1 MRSLLFL
8 MLAMV
13 QFSPLHTQELTGKW
27 KGYFIPNND
36 PESRIYIYEVDIIEN
51 ENHDLSVVTYT
62 NLSGNFSAK
71 AIATGFY
78 SVNTKLVSINE
89 TKFEDINIVGDMQAC
104 LMMNFLTF
112 TNNRGRGIL
121 QGTYIS
127 NNEKGTRDCGG
138 GKVYLEKEGLIKKMA
153 KPIVKPSGNNTIAK
167 NAKTPITTT
176 AANKTSNPIKTT
188 APVIAKKPSTV
199 VITKE
204 SSTTIITKSS
214 GNPIANNVG
223 NNITKTNS
231 STQLKSPAPTSISAP
246 ITVKKDGAAA
256 IAQTPINTSVASSA
270 PVVKLADPIVINT
283 SNATKDSETS
293 KLTKEVKSESLT
305 GNNNPGNNNDEALPW
320 VLLGRENKLI
330 KRLTTS
336 SKKIS
341 LDLYDNGT
349 IDNDT
354 IIIYDNNKVIANL
367 KRLSYK
373 AIHVD
378 LEFTTAQHDII
389 IVAHNMGSIPPNT
402 ALVVLNDGN
411 NRQEF
416 FITTTNKVNAKF
428 EFVYKPSD

>member
-8 MLAMV
+8 MLVLV
-13 QFSPLHTQELTGKW
+13 QFSYLHAQELTGKW

-36 PESRIYIYEVDIIEN
+36 PESRIYIYDVDIVEN
-51 ENHDLSVVTYT
+51 DKHELSVVTYT

-104 LMMNFLTF
+104 LMMNFLNF

-138 GKVYLEKEGLIKKMA
+138 GKVYLEKEGLIKKIA
-153 KPIVKPSGNNTIAK
+153 NPVVKNGANNTIAK
-167 NAKTPITTT
+167 NAKTPIPSTS
-176 AANKTSNPIKTT
+176 ANKTTT
-188 APVIAKKPSTV
+188 TV
-199 VITKE
+199 VNKNASTIVKSKE
-204 SSTTIITKSS
+204 SSSNIITKPTE
-214 GNPIANNVG
+214 NRVANNIG
-223 NNITKTNS
+223 NANPKTTT
-231 STQLKSPAPTSISAP
+231 STQLKLPVPRNNNSL
-246 ITVKKDGAAA
+246 ITAKKEGTTVTAA
-256 IAQTPINTSVASSA
+256 TPLNNTTLLSNTAVTKVAET
-270 PVVKLADPIVINT
+270 IVINT
-283 SNATKDSETS
+283 FTATKDSD
-293 KLTKEVKSESLT
+293 TKSPNYEVKSEPINA
-305 GNNNPGNNNDEALPW
+305 NNNPGNNNDETLPW

-330 KRLTTS
+330 KKVITT

-378 LEFTTAQHDII
+378 LEFTTAQHDIV

-402 ALVVLNDGN
+402 ALVVLIDGN
-411 NRQEF
+411 SRQEF

-428 EFVYKPSD
+428 EFVYKTSD

>member
-8 MLAMV
+8 MLALV
-13 QFSPLHTQELTGKW
+13 QFSPLHAQDLSGKW

-51 ENHDLSVVTYT
+51 ENHDLNVVTYT

-71 AIATGFY
+71 ALATGFH

-138 GKVYLEKEGLIKKMA
+138 GKVYLEKEALIKKFA
-153 KPIVKPSGNNTIAK
+153 TPIVKNGATNTIAK
-167 NAKTPITTT
+167 NAKTPIPI
-176 AANKTSNPIKTT
+176 ASANKTKIVVVAKNPSRLIK
-188 APVIAKKPSTV
+188 V
-199 VITKE
+199 KE
-204 SSTTIITKSS
+204 SSSTVLSKPIIN
-214 GNPIANNVG
+214 GVANNVG
-223 NNITKTNS
+223 NTNPKTNT
-231 STQLKSPAPTSISAP
+231 STQLKLPASTNNSNVTNANKLVPTV
-246 ITVKKDGAAA
+246 ITA
-256 IAQTPINTSVASSA
+256 TPLNNTTLLANTPVAKVA
-270 PVVKLADPIVINT
+270 DPVVINIST
-283 SNATKDSETS
+283 ATKDSDTRKPNNES
-293 KLTKEVKSESLT
+293 KSVSLT
-305 GNNNPGNNNDEALPW
+305 GNNNPGNNDDETLPW

-330 KRLTTS
+330 KRIITS

-378 LEFTTAQHDII
+378 LEFTSSQHDII

-402 ALVVLNDGN
+402 ALVVLNDAN
-411 NRQEF
+411 TRQEF

>member
-8 MLAMV
+8 MLVLV
-13 QFSPLHTQELTGKW
+13 QFSSLHAQELTGKW
-27 KGYFIPNND
+27 KGYFIPNHD
-36 PESRIYIYEVDIIEN
+36 PESRIYIYDVDIVEN

-71 AIATGFY
+71 AIATGYY

-104 LMMNFLTF
+104 LMMNFLNF

-138 GKVYLEKEGLIKKMA
+138 GKVYLEKEGLIKKIA
-153 KPIVKPSGNNTIAK
+153 NTAVKTGGNNAIVKNTKTPIASTAVNKTTTAVVGKNPSSIVKSKESSSNITTKPIVNIVANNAV
-167 NAKTPITTT
+167 KTNPKVNTSTQQKLPATTL
-176 AANKTSNPIKTT
+176 NN
-188 APVIAKKPSTV
+188 STV
-199 VITKE
+199 L
-204 SSTTIITKSS
+204 S
-214 GNPIANNVG
+214 
-223 NNITKTNS
+223 
-231 STQLKSPAPTSISAP
+231 
-246 ITVKKDGAAA
+246 
-256 IAQTPINTSVASSA
+256 NT
-270 PVVKLADPIVINT
+270 PVVKTSEPIVINT
-283 SNATKDSETS
+283 SPATKDSD
-293 KLTKEVKSESLT
+293 TKRPNNEVKSESINT
-305 GNNNPGNNNDEALPW
+305 NNNPGNNNDEALPW

-330 KRLTTS
+330 KRLSTS
-336 SKKIS
+336 SKKIT

-378 LEFTTAQHDII
+378 LEFTTAQHDIV

-411 NRQEF
+411 SRQEF

>member
-8 MLAMV
+8 MLVLV
-13 QFSPLHTQELTGKW
+13 QFSSLHAQELTGKW

-36 PESRIYIYEVDIIEN
+36 PESRIYIYDVDIVEN

-71 AIATGFY
+71 AIATGYY

-104 LMMNFLTF
+104 LMMNFLNF

-138 GKVYLEKEGLIKKMA
+138 GKVYLEKEGLIKKIA
-153 KPIVKPSGNNTIAK
+153 NTAVKTGGNNAIVKNTKTPIASTAVNKTTTAVVGKNPSSIVKSKESSSNITTKPIVNIVANNAV
-167 NAKTPITTT
+167 KTNPKVNTSTQQKLPATTL
-176 AANKTSNPIKTT
+176 NN
-188 APVIAKKPSTV
+188 STV
-199 VITKE
+199 L
-204 SSTTIITKSS
+204 S
-214 GNPIANNVG
+214 
-223 NNITKTNS
+223 
-231 STQLKSPAPTSISAP
+231 
-246 ITVKKDGAAA
+246 
-256 IAQTPINTSVASSA
+256 NT
-270 PVVKLADPIVINT
+270 PVVKTSEPIVINT
-283 SNATKDSETS
+283 SPATKDSD
-293 KLTKEVKSESLT
+293 TKRPNNEVKSESINT
-305 GNNNPGNNNDEALPW
+305 NNNPGNNNDEALPW

-330 KRLTTS
+330 KRLSTS
-336 SKKIS
+336 SKKIT

-378 LEFTTAQHDII
+378 LEFTTAQHDIV

-411 NRQEF
+411 SRQEF

>member
-8 MLAMV
+8 MLALV
-13 QFSPLHTQELTGKW
+13 QFSPLHAQDLSGKW

-51 ENHDLSVVTYT
+51 ENHDLNVVTYT

-71 AIATGFY
+71 TIATGFY

-138 GKVYLEKEGLIKKMA
+138 GKVYLEKEGGIKKIA
-153 KPIVKPSGNNTIAK
+153 NPVVKTGANNAIAK
-167 NAKTPITTT
+167 NAKTPIPSTSANKTTT
-176 AANKTSNPIKTT
+176 ALVSKIPS
-188 APVIAKKPSTV
+188 AKVKS
-199 VITKE
+199 KE
-204 SSTTIITKSS
+204 SSSSIISKPITNS
-214 GNPIANNVG
+214 GANNAG
-223 NNITKTNS
+223 NTIPKTNT
-231 STQLKSPAPTSISAP
+231 STQLKLPAPTNNSLLA
-246 ITVKKDGAAA
+246 TAKKDGATVTTAA
-256 IAQTPINTSVASSA
+256 PFNNTTVLANTPVTKAA
-270 PVVKLADPIVINT
+270 EPIVINIST
-283 SNATKDSETS
+283 TTKDSETS
-293 KLTKEVKSESLT
+293 KPTKEVKTESIT
-305 GNNNPGNNNDEALPW
+305 GNNNPGNNNDETLPW

-330 KRLTTS
+330 KRVTTS

-378 LEFTTAQHDII
+378 LEFTTGQHDII

-402 ALVVLNDGN
+402 ALVVLNDAN
-411 NRQEF
+411 SRQEF

>member
-8 MLAMV
+8 MLALV
-13 QFSPLHTQELTGKW
+13 QFSPLHAQDLSGKW

-36 PESRIYIYEVDIIEN
+36 PESRLYVYEVEIIEN
-51 ENHDLSVVTYT
+51 ENHELSVVTYT
-62 NLSGNFSAK
+62 NLAGNFSAK

-89 TKFEDINIVGDMQAC
+89 TKFEDINIIGDMQAC

-138 GKVYLEKEGLIKKMA
+138 GKVYLEKEGLIKKMV
-153 KPIVKPSGNNTIAK
+153 KPVVKPSGNNTIAK
-167 NAKTPITTT
+167 NAKTPIPSTSPNKTTT
-176 AANKTSNPIKTT
+176 AVVSKI
-188 APVIAKKPSTV
+188 PSTIV
-199 VITKE
+199 KSKE
-204 SSTTIITKSS
+204 SSSNITTKPIIN
-214 GNPIANNVG
+214 GVANYVG
-223 NNITKTNS
+223 NTNQKINTAS
-231 STQLKSPAPTSISAP
+231 QLKSPAPTSISAP

-256 IAQTPINTSVASSA
+256 IAQTPINTSVASNTPVA
-270 PVVKLADPIVINT
+270 KVVDPVVINIST
-283 SNATKDSETS
+283 VTKDSDTRKPNNEA
-293 KLTKEVKSESLT
+293 KSESLT
-305 GNNNPGNNNDEALPW
+305 GNNNPGNNNDETLPW

-402 ALVVLNDGN
+402 ALVVLNDAN
-411 NRQEF
+411 SRQEF

>member
-8 MLAMV
+8 MLALV
-13 QFSPLHTQELTGKW
+13 QFSPLHAQDLSGKW

-51 ENHDLSVVTYT
+51 ENHDLNVVTYT

-138 GKVYLEKEGLIKKMA
+138 GKVYLEKEGLIKKIANSVVKTVA
-153 KPIVKPSGNNTIAK
+153 KNANTK
-167 NAKTPITTT
+167 NAKTPIPSTSANKTTT
-176 AANKTSNPIKTT
+176 AVVSKI
-188 APVIAKKPSTV
+188 PSTIV
-199 VITKE
+199 KSKE
-204 SSTTIITKSS
+204 SSSNIISKPVANSV
-214 GNPIANNVG
+214 ANNAG
-223 NNITKTNS
+223 NTIPKTNT
-231 STQLKSPAPTSISAP
+231 STQLKSPAPTSINSP
-246 ITVKKDGAAA
+246 VTVKKDEAT
-256 IAQTPINTSVASSA
+256 ITSLTPINNNTVLANTPVSKVAD
-270 PVVKLADPIVINT
+270 PVVINIST
-283 SNATKDSETS
+283 ATKDSDS
-293 KLTKEVKSESLT
+293 RKPNNDAKSESLT
-305 GNNNPGNNNDEALPW
+305 GNNNPGNNNDETLPW

-336 SKKIS
+336 SKKIT

-373 AIHVD
+373 AIHVE
-378 LEFTTAQHDII
+378 LEFTTGQHDII

-402 ALVVLNDGN
+402 ALVVLNDAN

>member
-8 MLAMV
+8 MLTLV
-13 QFSPLHTQELTGKW
+13 QFSPLHAQDLSGKW

-36 PESRIYIYEVDIIEN
+36 PESRIYIYEVEIIEN
-51 ENHDLSVVTYT
+51 ENHDLNVVTYT

-89 TKFEDINIVGDMQAC
+89 TKFEDINIVGNMQAC

-138 GKVYLEKEGLIKKMA
+138 GKVYLEKEGLIKKIA
-153 KPIVKPSGNNTIAK
+153 NSGVKNGANNAITK
-167 NAKTPITTT
+167 NAKTPIQSTSANKTTT
-176 AANKTSNPIKTT
+176 A
-188 APVIAKKPSTV
+188 VISKIPSAKVKS
-199 VITKE
+199 KE
-204 SSTTIITKSS
+204 SSSSIISK
-214 GNPIANNVG
+214 PIPNSVANNAG
-223 NNITKTNS
+223 NTKPKTNT
-231 STQLKSPAPTSISAP
+231 STQQKLPAPTSNSALV
-246 ITVKKDGAAA
+246 TAKKDGSTVTSL
-256 IAQTPINTSVASSA
+256 TPLNNTTVLANTLVAK
-270 PVVKLADPIVINT
+270 VADPIVINI
-283 SNATKDSETS
+283 SMASKDSNTRKPNNEAET
-293 KLTKEVKSESLT
+293 ESVT
-305 GNNNPGNNNDEALPW
+305 GNNNPGNNNDETLPW

-330 KRLTTS
+330 KRVITS

-378 LEFTTAQHDII
+378 LEFNTGQHDII

-402 ALVVLNDGN
+402 ALVVLNDAN
-411 NRQEF
+411 SRQEF

-428 EFVYKPSD
+428 EFVFKPSD

>member
-1 MRSLLFL
+1 
-8 MLAMV
+8 
-13 QFSPLHTQELTGKW
+13 
-27 KGYFIPNND
+27 
-36 PESRIYIYEVDIIEN
+36 
-51 ENHDLSVVTYT
+51 
-62 NLSGNFSAK
+62 
-71 AIATGFY
+71 
-78 SVNTKLVSINE
+78 
-89 TKFEDINIVGDMQAC
+89 VGDMQAC

-138 GKVYLEKEGLIKKMA
+138 GKVYLEKEGLIKKIANSVVKTVA
-153 KPIVKPSGNNTIAK
+153 KNTITK
-167 NAKTPITTT
+167 NAKTPIPSTSANKTT
-176 AANKTSNPIKTT
+176 AAVVSKIPTT
-188 APVIAKKPSTV
+188 IVKS
-199 VITKE
+199 KE
-204 SSTTIITKSS
+204 SSSNIISK
-214 GNPIANNVG
+214 PITNSVANNAG
-223 NNITKTNS
+223 NTIPKTNT
-231 STQLKSPAPTSISAP
+231 STQLKSPAPTSINSP
-246 ITVKKDGAAA
+246 VTVKKDEAT
-256 IAQTPINTSVASSA
+256 ITSLTPLNNNTVLANTPVSKVAD
-270 PVVKLADPIVINT
+270 PVVINIST
-283 SNATKDSETS
+283 ATKDSDS
-293 KLTKEVKSESLT
+293 RKPNNDAKSESLT
-305 GNNNPGNNNDEALPW
+305 GNNNPGNNNDETLPW

-336 SKKIS
+336 SKKIT

-373 AIHVD
+373 AIHVE
-378 LEFTTAQHDII
+378 LEFTTGQHDII

-402 ALVVLNDGN
+402 ALVVLNDAN

>member
-8 MLAMV
+8 MLALV
-13 QFSPLHTQELTGKW
+13 QFSPLHAQDLSGKW

-51 ENHDLSVVTYT
+51 ENHDLNVVTYT

-71 AIATGFY
+71 ALATGFH

-138 GKVYLEKEGLIKKMA
+138 GKVYLEKEGLIKKIANSVVKTVA
-153 KPIVKPSGNNTIAK
+153 KNANTK
-167 NAKTPITTT
+167 NAKTPIPSTSANKTTT
-176 AANKTSNPIKTT
+176 AVVSKIPS
-188 APVIAKKPSTV
+188 AKVKS
-199 VITKE
+199 KE
-204 SSTTIITKSS
+204 SSSNIISK
-214 GNPIANNVG
+214 PIANSVANNAG
-223 NNITKTNS
+223 NTIPKTNT
-231 STQLKSPAPTSISAP
+231 STQLKSPAPTSINSP
-246 ITVKKDGAAA
+246 VTVKKDGAT
-256 IAQTPINTSVASSA
+256 ITSLTPLNNNTVLANTPVSKVAD
-270 PVVKLADPIVINT
+270 PVVINIST
-283 SNATKDSETS
+283 ATKDSDSRKPNNEA
-293 KLTKEVKSESLT
+293 KSESI
-305 GNNNPGNNNDEALPW
+305 NANDNPGNNNDETLPW

-336 SKKIS
+336 SKKIT

-373 AIHVD
+373 AIHVE
-378 LEFTTAQHDII
+378 LEFTTGQHDII

-402 ALVVLNDGN
+402 ALVVLNDAN
-411 NRQEF
+411 SRQEF

>member
-8 MLAMV
+8 MLALV
-13 QFSPLHTQELTGKW
+13 QFSPLHAQELTGKW

-36 PESRIYIYEVDIIEN
+36 PESRIYIYEVEIIEN

-138 GKVYLEKEGLIKKMA
+138 GKVYLEKEGLIKKIV
-153 KPIVKPSGNNTIAK
+153 KPLIKPSGNNTIAN
-167 NAKTPITTT
+167 NAKTPITKT

-199 VITKE
+199 VITKK

-223 NNITKTNS
+223 NNITKTNT
-231 STQLKSPAPTSISAP
+231 STQLKSPAPTSINSP
-246 ITVKKDGAAA
+246 VIVKKEGAAA

-283 SNATKDSETS
+283 SNATKDSETN
-293 KLTKEVKSESLT
+293 KLTKEVKTESLAD
-305 GNNNPGNNNDEALPW
+305 NNNPGNNNDEALPW

-330 KRLTTS
+330 KRLSTS

>member
-1 MRSLLFL
+1 
-8 MLAMV
+8 MLALV
-13 QFSPLHTQELTGKW
+13 QFSPLHAQDLSGKW

-51 ENHDLSVVTYT
+51 ENHDLNVVTYT

-138 GKVYLEKEGLIKKMA
+138 GKVYLEKEGLIKKIANSVVKTVA
-153 KPIVKPSGNNTIAK
+153 KNANTK
-167 NAKTPITTT
+167 NAKTPIPSTSANKTTT
-176 AANKTSNPIKTT
+176 AVVSKI
-188 APVIAKKPSTV
+188 PSTIV
-199 VITKE
+199 KSKE
-204 SSTTIITKSS
+204 SSSNIISKPVANSV
-214 GNPIANNVG
+214 ANNAG
-223 NNITKTNS
+223 NTIPKTNT
-231 STQLKSPAPTSISAP
+231 STQLKSPAPTSINSP
-246 ITVKKDGAAA
+246 VTVKKDEAT
-256 IAQTPINTSVASSA
+256 ITSLTPINNNTVLANTPVSKVAD
-270 PVVKLADPIVINT
+270 PVVINIST
-283 SNATKDSETS
+283 ATKDSDS
-293 KLTKEVKSESLT
+293 RKPNNDAKSESLT
-305 GNNNPGNNNDEALPW
+305 GNNNPGNNNDETLPW

-336 SKKIS
+336 SKKIT

-373 AIHVD
+373 AIHVE
-378 LEFTTAQHDII
+378 LEFTTGQHDII

-402 ALVVLNDGN
+402 ALVVLNDAN

>member
-8 MLAMV
+8 MLVLV
-13 QFSPLHTQELTGKW
+13 QFSSLHAQELTGKW

-36 PESRIYIYEVDIIEN
+36 PESRIYIYDVDIVEN

-71 AIATGFY
+71 AIATGYY

-89 TKFEDINIVGDMQAC
+89 TKFEDINIIGDMQAC
-104 LMMNFLTF
+104 LMMNFLNF

-138 GKVYLEKEGLIKKMA
+138 GKVYLEKEGLIKKIA
-153 KPIVKPSGNNTIAK
+153 NTAVKTGGNNAIVKNTKTPIASTAVNKTTTAVVGKNQSSIVKSKESSSNITTKPIVNNVAN
-167 NAKTPITTT
+167 NAVKTNPKVNTSTQQKLPATTL
-176 AANKTSNPIKTT
+176 NN
-188 APVIAKKPSTV
+188 STV
-199 VITKE
+199 L
-204 SSTTIITKSS
+204 S
-214 GNPIANNVG
+214 
-223 NNITKTNS
+223 
-231 STQLKSPAPTSISAP
+231 
-246 ITVKKDGAAA
+246 
-256 IAQTPINTSVASSA
+256 NT
-270 PVVKLADPIVINT
+270 PVVKTSEPIVINT
-283 SNATKDSETS
+283 SPATKDSD
-293 KLTKEVKSESLT
+293 TKRPNNEVKSESINT
-305 GNNNPGNNNDEALPW
+305 NNNPGNNNDEALPW

-330 KRLTTS
+330 KRLSTS
-336 SKKIS
+336 SKKIT

-373 AIHVD
+373 AINVD
-378 LEFTTAQHDII
+378 LEFTTAQHDIV

-411 NRQEF
+411 SRQEF

>member
-8 MLAMV
+8 MLALV
-13 QFSPLHTQELTGKW
+13 QFSPLHAQDLSGKW

-36 PESRIYIYEVDIIEN
+36 PESRLYVYEVEIIEN
-51 ENHDLSVVTYT
+51 ENHELSVVTYT
-62 NLSGNFSAK
+62 NLAGNFSAK

-89 TKFEDINIVGDMQAC
+89 TKFEDINIIGDMQAC

-138 GKVYLEKEGLIKKMA
+138 GKVYLEKEGLIKKIA
-153 KPIVKPSGNNTIAK
+153 NPVVKNGANNTIAK
-167 NAKTPITTT
+167 NAKTPIPSTSPNKTTT
-176 AANKTSNPIKTT
+176 AVVSKI
-188 APVIAKKPSTV
+188 PSTIV
-199 VITKE
+199 KSKE
-204 SSTTIITKSS
+204 SSSNITTK
-214 GNPIANNVG
+214 PIANSVANNLG
-223 NNITKTNS
+223 NTNPKTNT

-246 ITVKKDGAAA
+246 ITVKKDGAGA

-283 SNATKDSETS
+283 SNATKDSETR
-293 KLTKEVKSESLT
+293 KPNNEAKSESLT
-305 GNNNPGNNNDEALPW
+305 GNNNPGNNNDETLPW

-330 KRLTTS
+330 KRVITS

-373 AIHVD
+373 AIHID

-402 ALVVLNDGN
+402 ALVVLNDAN
-411 NRQEF
+411 SRQEF

>member
-8 MLAMV
+8 MLALV
-13 QFSPLHTQELTGKW
+13 QFSPLHAQDLSGKW

-51 ENHDLSVVTYT
+51 ENHDLNVVTYT

-71 AIATGFY
+71 ALATGFH

-138 GKVYLEKEGLIKKMA
+138 GKVYLEKEGLIKKIANSVVKTVA
-153 KPIVKPSGNNTIAK
+153 KNANTK
-167 NAKTPITTT
+167 NAKTPIPSTSANKTTT
-176 AANKTSNPIKTT
+176 AVVSKI
-188 APVIAKKPSTV
+188 PSTIV
-199 VITKE
+199 KSKE
-204 SSTTIITKSS
+204 SSSNIISKPVANSV
-214 GNPIANNVG
+214 ANNAG
-223 NNITKTNS
+223 NTIPKTNT
-231 STQLKSPAPTSISAP
+231 STQLKSPAPTSINSP
-246 ITVKKDGAAA
+246 VTVKKDEAT
-256 IAQTPINTSVASSA
+256 ITSLTPINNNTVLANTPVSKVAD
-270 PVVKLADPIVINT
+270 PVVINIST
-283 SNATKDSETS
+283 ATKDSDS
-293 KLTKEVKSESLT
+293 RKPNNDAKSESLT
-305 GNNNPGNNNDEALPW
+305 GNNNPGNNNDETLPW

-336 SKKIS
+336 SKKIT

-373 AIHVD
+373 AIHVE
-378 LEFTTAQHDII
+378 LEFTTGQHDII

-402 ALVVLNDGN
+402 ALVVLNDAN

>member
-8 MLAMV
+8 MLALV
-13 QFSPLHTQELTGKW
+13 QFNHLHAQELTGKW

-36 PESRIYIYEVDIIEN
+36 PESRIYIYEVEIVEN
-51 ENHDLSVVTYT
+51 DKHELSVNTYT

-104 LMMNFLTF
+104 LMMNFLNY

-138 GKVYLEKEGLIKKMA
+138 GKVYLEKEGLIKK
-153 KPIVKPSGNNTIAK
+153 IEN
-167 NAKTPITTT
+167 T
-176 AANKTSNPIKTT
+176 AANKIIAKNSKTPIPSTTANKTT
-188 APVIAKKPSTV
+188 AAVVAKTTNSLIK
-199 VITKE
+199 TKE
-204 SSTTIITKSS
+204 SSTTNIPKPILKSVT
-214 GNPIANNVG
+214 NNVG
-223 NNITKTNS
+223 NAVPKTNNS
-231 STQLKSPAPTSISAP
+231 PQLKLPTPNNNNLVVNAKKEGPSVNSAMP
-246 ITVKKDGAAA
+246 SNNSALLT
-256 IAQTPINTSVASSA
+256 NA
-270 PVVKLADPIVINT
+270 PVSKVADPIVMNT
-283 SNATKDSETS
+283 TPVTKDSETN
-293 KLTKEVKSESLT
+293 KPNKEDKNASIT
-305 GNNNPGNNNDEALPW
+305 GNNNPGNNNDDALPW

-330 KRLTTS
+330 KRVITS

-354 IIIYDNNKVIANL
+354 ITIYDNNKVIANL

-378 LEFTTAQHDII
+378 LEFTTAQHDIV

-402 ALVVLNDGN
+402 ALVVLNDAN
-411 NRQEF
+411 TRLEF

>member
-8 MLAMV
+8 MLALV
-13 QFSPLHTQELTGKW
+13 QFSPLHAQDLSGKW

-51 ENHDLSVVTYT
+51 ENHDLNVVTYT

-71 AIATGFY
+71 ALATGFH

-138 GKVYLEKEGLIKKMA
+138 GKVYLEKEGLIKKIANSVVKTVA
-153 KPIVKPSGNNTIAK
+153 KNANTK
-167 NAKTPITTT
+167 NAKTPIPSTSANKTTT
-176 AANKTSNPIKTT
+176 AVVSKI
-188 APVIAKKPSTV
+188 PSTIV
-199 VITKE
+199 KSKE
-204 SSTTIITKSS
+204 SSSNIISK
-214 GNPIANNVG
+214 PIANSVANNAG
-223 NNITKTNS
+223 NTIPKTNT
-231 STQLKSPAPTSISAP
+231 STQLKSPAPTSNSVLAA
-246 ITVKKDGAAA
+246 VKKDGVTVTTAAPFNNTNVLA
-256 IAQTPINTSVASSA
+256 NTPVTKAA
-270 PVVKLADPIVINT
+270 EPIVINIST
-283 SNATKDSETS
+283 TTKDLETS
-293 KLTKEVKSESLT
+293 KPTKEVKTESIT
-305 GNNNPGNNNDEALPW
+305 GNNNPGNNNDETLPW

-330 KRLTTS
+330 KRVTTS

-373 AIHVD
+373 AIHVE
-378 LEFTTAQHDII
+378 LEFTTGQHDII

-402 ALVVLNDGN
+402 ALVVLNDAN
-411 NRQEF
+411 SRQEF

>member
-8 MLAMV
+8 MLALV
-13 QFSPLHTQELTGKW
+13 QFSPLHAQDLSGKW

-51 ENHDLSVVTYT
+51 ENHDLNVVTYT

-71 AIATGFY
+71 ALATGFH

-138 GKVYLEKEGLIKKMA
+138 GKVYLEKEGLIKKIANSVVKTVA
-153 KPIVKPSGNNTIAK
+153 KNANTK
-167 NAKTPITTT
+167 NAKTPIPSTSANKTTT
-176 AANKTSNPIKTT
+176 AVVSKI
-188 APVIAKKPSTV
+188 PSTIV
-199 VITKE
+199 KSKE
-204 SSTTIITKSS
+204 SSSNIISK
-214 GNPIANNVG
+214 PIANSVANNAG
-223 NNITKTNS
+223 NTIPKTNT
-231 STQLKSPAPTSISAP
+231 STQLKSPAPTSNSVLAA
-246 ITVKKDGAAA
+246 VKKDGVTVTTAAPFNNTNVLA
-256 IAQTPINTSVASSA
+256 NTPVTKAA
-270 PVVKLADPIVINT
+270 EPIVINIST
-283 SNATKDSETS
+283 TTKDSETS
-293 KLTKEVKSESLT
+293 KPTKEVKTESIT
-305 GNNNPGNNNDEALPW
+305 GNNNPGNNNDETLPW

-330 KRLTTS
+330 KRVTTS

-378 LEFTTAQHDII
+378 LEFTTGQHDII

-402 ALVVLNDGN
+402 ALVVLNDAN
-411 NRQEF
+411 SRQEF

>member
-8 MLAMV
+8 MLVLV
-13 QFSPLHTQELTGKW
+13 QFSSLHAQELTGKW

-36 PESRIYIYEVDIIEN
+36 PESRIYIYDVDIVEN
-51 ENHDLSVVTYT
+51 DNHDLSVVTYT

-71 AIATGFY
+71 AIATGYY

-104 LMMNFLTF
+104 LMMNFLNF

-138 GKVYLEKEGLIKKMA
+138 GKVYLEKEGLIKKIA
-153 KPIVKPSGNNTIAK
+153 NTAVKTGGNNAIVKNTKTPIASTAVNKPTTAVVGKNPSSIAKSKESSSNITTKPIVNN
-167 NAKTPITTT
+167 
-176 AANKTSNPIKTT
+176 
-188 APVIAKKPSTV
+188 
-199 VITKE
+199 
-204 SSTTIITKSS
+204 
-214 GNPIANNVG
+214 IANNAV
-223 NNITKTNS
+223 KTNPKVNT
-231 STQLKSPAPTSISAP
+231 STQQKLPATTLNNPTVLS
-246 ITVKKDGAAA
+246 
-256 IAQTPINTSVASSA
+256 NT
-270 PVVKLADPIVINT
+270 PVVKSSELIVINT
-283 SNATKDSETS
+283 STATKDSDN
-293 KLTKEVKSESLT
+293 KRPNNEVKSASINT
-305 GNNNPGNNNDEALPW
+305 NNIPGNNNDEALPW

-330 KRLTTS
+330 KRVITS

-378 LEFTTAQHDII
+378 LEFTTAQHDIV

-411 NRQEF
+411 SRQEF

>member
-8 MLAMV
+8 MLALV
-13 QFSPLHTQELTGKW
+13 QFSPLHAQDLSGKW

-51 ENHDLSVVTYT
+51 ENHDLNVVTYT

-71 AIATGFY
+71 ALATGFH

-138 GKVYLEKEGLIKKMA
+138 GKVYLEKEGLIKKIA
-153 KPIVKPSGNNTIAK
+153 NPVVKTVAK
-167 NAKTPITTT
+167 NAITKNVKTPIPSTSANKTTT
-176 AANKTSNPIKTT
+176 AVVSKI
-188 APVIAKKPSTV
+188 PSTIV
-199 VITKE
+199 KSKE
-204 SSTTIITKSS
+204 SSSNIIYKPVANSV
-214 GNPIANNVG
+214 ANNAG
-223 NNITKTNS
+223 NTIPKTNT
-231 STQLKSPAPTSISAP
+231 STQLKSPAPTSINSP
-246 ITVKKDGAAA
+246 VTVKKDGAT
-256 IAQTPINTSVASSA
+256 ITSLTPLNNNTVLANTPVSKVAD
-270 PVVKLADPIVINT
+270 PVVINIST
-283 SNATKDSETS
+283 ATKDSDS
-293 KLTKEVKSESLT
+293 RKPNNDAKSESLT
-305 GNNNPGNNNDEALPW
+305 GNNNPGNNNDETLPW

-336 SKKIS
+336 SKKIT

-373 AIHVD
+373 AIHVE
-378 LEFTTAQHDII
+378 LEFTTGQHDII

-402 ALVVLNDGN
+402 ALVVLNDAN

>member
-8 MLAMV
+8 MLALV
-13 QFSPLHTQELTGKW
+13 QFSPLHAQDLSGKW

-51 ENHDLSVVTYT
+51 ENHDLNVVTYT

-138 GKVYLEKEGLIKKMA
+138 GKVYLEKEGLIKKIA
-153 KPIVKPSGNNTIAK
+153 NPVVKTGANNAIIK
-167 NAKTPITTT
+167 NAKTPIPSTSANKTTT
-176 AANKTSNPIKTT
+176 AVVSKIPSAKVKSKEQSSNITTKPIVNKAAINAGNTNPTT
-188 APVIAKKPSTV
+188 TNS
-199 VITKE
+199 
-204 SSTTIITKSS
+204 TKSKLS
-214 GNPIANNVG
+214 
-223 NNITKTNS
+223 
-231 STQLKSPAPTSISAP
+231 APTSNSSLNTAKKEGA
-246 ITVKKDGAAA
+246 TVKTS
-256 IAQTPINTSVASSA
+256 TPLNNTNALA
-270 PVVKLADPIVINT
+270 NTPVVKVADPIAINIST
-283 SNATKDSETS
+283 ATKDSDTRKPNNEA
-293 KLTKEVKSESLT
+293 KSESLT
-305 GNNNPGNNNDEALPW
+305 GNNNPGNNNDETLPW

-330 KRLTTS
+330 KRVTTS

-378 LEFTTAQHDII
+378 LEFNTGQHDII

-402 ALVVLNDGN
+402 ALVVLNDAN

>member
-8 MLAMV
+8 MLALV
-13 QFSPLHTQELTGKW
+13 QFSPLHAQDLSGKW

-51 ENHDLSVVTYT
+51 ENHDLNVVTYT

-71 AIATGFY
+71 ALATGFH

-138 GKVYLEKEGLIKKMA
+138 GKVYLEKEGLIKKIANSVVKTVA
-153 KPIVKPSGNNTIAK
+153 KNANTK
-167 NAKTPITTT
+167 NAKTPIPSTSANKTTT
-176 AANKTSNPIKTT
+176 AVVSKI
-188 APVIAKKPSTV
+188 PSTIV
-199 VITKE
+199 KSKE
-204 SSTTIITKSS
+204 SSSNIISK
-214 GNPIANNVG
+214 PIANSVANNAG
-223 NNITKTNS
+223 NTIPKTNT
-231 STQLKSPAPTSISAP
+231 STQLKSPAPTSNSVLAA
-246 ITVKKDGAAA
+246 VKKDGVTVTTAAPFNNTNVLA
-256 IAQTPINTSVASSA
+256 NTPVTKAA
-270 PVVKLADPIVINT
+270 EPIVINIST
-283 SNATKDSETS
+283 TTKDSETS
-293 KLTKEVKSESLT
+293 KPTKEVKTESIT
-305 GNNNPGNNNDEALPW
+305 GNNNPGNNNDETLPW

-330 KRLTTS
+330 KRVTTS

-373 AIHVD
+373 AIHVE
-378 LEFTTAQHDII
+378 LEFTTGQHDII

-402 ALVVLNDGN
+402 ALVVLNDAN
-411 NRQEF
+411 SRQEF

>member
-1 MRSLLFL
+1 
-8 MLAMV
+8 MLALV
-13 QFSPLHTQELTGKW
+13 QFSPLHAQDLSGKW

-51 ENHDLSVVTYT
+51 ENHDLNVVTYT

-71 AIATGFY
+71 ALATGFH

-138 GKVYLEKEGLIKKMA
+138 GKVYLEKEGLIKKIANSVVKTVA
-153 KPIVKPSGNNTIAK
+153 KNANTK
-167 NAKTPITTT
+167 NAKTPIPSTSANKTTT
-176 AANKTSNPIKTT
+176 AVVSKI
-188 APVIAKKPSTV
+188 PSTIV
-199 VITKE
+199 KSKE
-204 SSTTIITKSS
+204 SSSNIISKPVANSV
-214 GNPIANNVG
+214 ANNAG
-223 NNITKTNS
+223 NTIPKTNT
-231 STQLKSPAPTSISAP
+231 STQLKSPAPTSINSP
-246 ITVKKDGAAA
+246 VTVKKDEAT
-256 IAQTPINTSVASSA
+256 ITSLTPINNNTVLANTPVSKVAD
-270 PVVKLADPIVINT
+270 PVVINIST
-283 SNATKDSETS
+283 ATKDSDS
-293 KLTKEVKSESLT
+293 RKPNNDAKSESLT
-305 GNNNPGNNNDEALPW
+305 GNNNPGNNNDETLPW

-336 SKKIS
+336 SKKIT

-373 AIHVD
+373 AIHVE
-378 LEFTTAQHDII
+378 LEFTTGQHDII

-402 ALVVLNDGN
+402 ALVVLNDAN

>member
-8 MLAMV
+8 MLALV
-13 QFSPLHTQELTGKW
+13 QFSPLHAQDLSGKW

-51 ENHDLSVVTYT
+51 ENHDLNVVTYT

-71 AIATGFY
+71 ALATGFH

-138 GKVYLEKEGLIKKMA
+138 GKVYLEKEGLIKKIANSVVKTVA
-153 KPIVKPSGNNTIAK
+153 KNAITK
-167 NAKTPITTT
+167 NAKTPIPSTSANKTTT
-176 AANKTSNPIKTT
+176 AVVSKI
-188 APVIAKKPSTV
+188 PSTIV
-199 VITKE
+199 KSKE
-204 SSTTIITKSS
+204 SSSNIISK
-214 GNPIANNVG
+214 PIANSVANNAG
-223 NNITKTNS
+223 NTIPKTNT
-231 STQLKSPAPTSISAP
+231 STQLKSPAPTSINSP
-246 ITVKKDGAAA
+246 VTVKKDGAT
-256 IAQTPINTSVASSA
+256 ITSLTPLNNNTVLANTPVSKVAD
-270 PVVKLADPIVINT
+270 PVVINIST
-283 SNATKDSETS
+283 ATKDSDTRNPNNEA
-293 KLTKEVKSESLT
+293 KSESINA
-305 GNNNPGNNNDEALPW
+305 NNNPGNNNDETLPW

-336 SKKIS
+336 SKKIT

-373 AIHVD
+373 AIHVE
-378 LEFTTAQHDII
+378 LEFTTGQHDII

-402 ALVVLNDGN
+402 ALVVLNDAN

>member
-8 MLAMV
+8 MLTLV
-13 QFSPLHTQELTGKW
+13 QFSPLHAQDLSGKW

-51 ENHDLSVVTYT
+51 ENHDLNVVTYT

-138 GKVYLEKEGLIKKMA
+138 GKVYLEKEGLIKKIA
-153 KPIVKPSGNNTIAK
+153 NPVVKTVAK
-167 NAKTPITTT
+167 NAITKNVKTPIPSTS
-176 AANKTSNPIKTT
+176 ANKKTAT
-188 APVIAKKPSTV
+188 VVSKIPSTIV
-199 VITKE
+199 KTKE
-204 SSTTIITKSS
+204 SSSNIISK
-214 GNPIANNVG
+214 PIANSVANNPG
-223 NNITKTNS
+223 NTIPKTNT
-231 STQLKSPAPTSISAP
+231 STQLKSPAPTSINSP
-246 ITVKKDGAAA
+246 VIVKKEGAAA
-256 IAQTPINTSVASSA
+256 IAQTPINISIASSA
-270 PVVKLADPIVINT
+270 PVAKVADPVVINIST
-283 SNATKDSETS
+283 ATKDSDTRKPNNEA
-293 KLTKEVKSESLT
+293 KSESINA
-305 GNNNPGNNNDEALPW
+305 NNNPGNNNDETLPW

-373 AIHVD
+373 AIHVE
-378 LEFTTAQHDII
+378 LEFTTGQHDII

-402 ALVVLNDGN
+402 ALVVLNDAN
-411 NRQEF
+411 SRQEF

>member
-8 MLAMV
+8 MIVLV
-13 QFSPLHTQELTGKW
+13 QFSSLHAQELTGKW

-36 PESRIYIYEVDIIEN
+36 PESRIYIYDVDIVEN
-51 ENHDLSVVTYT
+51 DKHELSVVTYT

-104 LMMNFLTF
+104 LMMNFLNF

-138 GKVYLEKEGLIKKMA
+138 GKVYLEKEGLIKKIA
-153 KPIVKPSGNNTIAK
+153 NTAVKTSSNNAIAK
-167 NAKTPITTT
+167 NAKTPILSTSPNKTTT
-176 AANKTSNPIKTT
+176 AVVSKI
-188 APVIAKKPSTV
+188 PSTIV
-199 VITKE
+199 KSKE
-204 SSTTIITKSS
+204 SSSNITTKPIV
-214 GNPIANNVG
+214 NNIANNAV
-223 NNITKTNS
+223 KTNPKANT
-231 STQLKSPAPTSISAP
+231 STQLKLPAPNNNKSLVTAKIEGSTVATAMPLNYPAVLSNTPVVKTSEP
-246 ITVKKDGAAA
+246 I
-256 IAQTPINTSVASSA
+256 IINTSTA
-270 PVVKLADPIVINT
+270 N
-283 SNATKDSETS
+283 KDSD
-293 KLTKEVKSESLT
+293 TKRPNNEVKSESINT
-305 GNNNPGNNNDEALPW
+305 NNNPGNNNDEALPW

-336 SKKIS
+336 SKKIT

-378 LEFTTAQHDII
+378 LEFTTAQHDIV

-402 ALVVLNDGN
+402 ALVVLNDGKS
-411 NRQEF
+411 RQEY

>member
-8 MLAMV
+8 MLALV
-13 QFSPLHTQELTGKW
+13 QFSPLHAQDLSGKW

-51 ENHDLSVVTYT
+51 ENHDLNVVTYT

-71 AIATGFY
+71 ALATGFH

-138 GKVYLEKEGLIKKMA
+138 GKVYLEKEGLIKKIANSVVKTVA
-153 KPIVKPSGNNTIAK
+153 KNANTK
-167 NAKTPITTT
+167 NAKTPIPSTSANKTTT
-176 AANKTSNPIKTT
+176 AVVSKI
-188 APVIAKKPSTV
+188 PSTIV
-199 VITKE
+199 KSKE
-204 SSTTIITKSS
+204 SSSNIIYKPVANSV
-214 GNPIANNVG
+214 ANNAG
-223 NNITKTNS
+223 NTIPKTNT
-231 STQLKSPAPTSISAP
+231 STQLKSPAPTSINSP
-246 ITVKKDGAAA
+246 VTVKKDGAT
-256 IAQTPINTSVASSA
+256 ITSLTPLNNNTVLANTPVSKVAD
-270 PVVKLADPIVINT
+270 PVVINIST
-283 SNATKDSETS
+283 ATKDSDS
-293 KLTKEVKSESLT
+293 RKPNNDAKSESLT
-305 GNNNPGNNNDEALPW
+305 GNNNPGNNNDETLPW

-336 SKKIS
+336 SKKIT

-373 AIHVD
+373 AIHVE
-378 LEFTTAQHDII
+378 LEFTTGQHDII

-402 ALVVLNDGN
+402 ALVVLNDAN

>member
-8 MLAMV
+8 MLALV
-13 QFSPLHTQELTGKW
+13 QFSPLHAQDLSGKW

-51 ENHDLSVVTYT
+51 ENHDLNVVTYT

-71 AIATGFY
+71 AIATGFH

-138 GKVYLEKEGLIKKMA
+138 GKVYLEKEGLIKKIANSVVKTVA
-153 KPIVKPSGNNTIAK
+153 KNANTK
-167 NAKTPITTT
+167 NAKTPIPSTSANKTTT
-176 AANKTSNPIKTT
+176 AVVSKI
-188 APVIAKKPSTV
+188 PSTIV
-199 VITKE
+199 KSKE
-204 SSTTIITKSS
+204 SSSNIISK
-214 GNPIANNVG
+214 PIANSVANNAG
-223 NNITKTNS
+223 NTIPKTNT
-231 STQLKSPAPTSISAP
+231 STQLKSPAPTSNSVLAA
-246 ITVKKDGAAA
+246 VKKDGVTVTTAAPFNNTNVLA
-256 IAQTPINTSVASSA
+256 NTPVTKAA
-270 PVVKLADPIVINT
+270 EPIVINIST
-283 SNATKDSETS
+283 TTKDLETS
-293 KLTKEVKSESLT
+293 KPTKEVKTESIT
-305 GNNNPGNNNDEALPW
+305 GNNNPGNNNDETLPW

-378 LEFTTAQHDII
+378 LEFTTGQHDII

-402 ALVVLNDGN
+402 ALVVLNDAN
-411 NRQEF
+411 SRQEF

>member
-8 MLAMV
+8 MLALV
-13 QFSPLHTQELTGKW
+13 QFSPLHAQDLSGKW

-51 ENHDLSVVTYT
+51 ENHDLNVVTYT

-71 AIATGFY
+71 AIATGFH

-138 GKVYLEKEGLIKKMA
+138 GKVYLEKEGLIKKIANSVVKTVA
-153 KPIVKPSGNNTIAK
+153 KNAITK
-167 NAKTPITTT
+167 NAKTPIPSTS
-176 AANKTSNPIKTT
+176 ANKKTT
-188 APVIAKKPSTV
+188 AVVSKIPSTIV
-199 VITKE
+199 KSKE
-204 SSTTIITKSS
+204 SSSNIISK
-214 GNPIANNVG
+214 PIATSVANNAG
-223 NNITKTNS
+223 NTIPKTNT
-231 STQLKSPAPTSISAP
+231 STQLKSPAPSSINSAV
-246 ITVKKDGAAA
+246 TVKKDGATVTTV
-256 IAQTPINTSVASSA
+256 TPLNNTNVLANTPVIKVAD
-270 PVVKLADPIVINT
+270 PVVINIST
-283 SNATKDSETS
+283 ATKDSDTRKPNNEDRT
-293 KLTKEVKSESLT
+293 ESLT
-305 GNNNPGNNNDEALPW
+305 GNNNPGNNNDETLPW

-330 KRLTTS
+330 KRVITS

-373 AIHVD
+373 AIHID
-378 LEFTTAQHDII
+378 LEFTTGQHDII

-402 ALVVLNDGN
+402 ALVVLNDAN

>member
-8 MLAMV
+8 MLALV
-13 QFSPLHTQELTGKW
+13 QFSPLHAQDLSGKW

-51 ENHDLSVVTYT
+51 ENHDLNVVTYT

-71 AIATGFY
+71 ALATGFH

-138 GKVYLEKEGLIKKMA
+138 GKVYLEKEGLIKKIANSVVKTVA
-153 KPIVKPSGNNTIAK
+153 KNANTK
-167 NAKTPITTT
+167 NAKTPIPSTSANKTTT
-176 AANKTSNPIKTT
+176 AVVSKI
-188 APVIAKKPSTV
+188 PSTIV
-199 VITKE
+199 KSKE
-204 SSTTIITKSS
+204 SSSNIISKPVANSV
-214 GNPIANNVG
+214 ANNAG
-223 NNITKTNS
+223 NTIPKTNT
-231 STQLKSPAPTSISAP
+231 STQLKSPAPTSINSP
-246 ITVKKDGAAA
+246 VTVKKDEAT
-256 IAQTPINTSVASSA
+256 ITSLTPLNNNTVLANTPVSKVAD
-270 PVVKLADPIVINT
+270 PVVINIST
-283 SNATKDSETS
+283 ATKDSDS
-293 KLTKEVKSESLT
+293 RKPNNDAKSESLT
-305 GNNNPGNNNDEALPW
+305 GNNNPGNNNDETLPW

-336 SKKIS
+336 SKKIT

-373 AIHVD
+373 AIHVE
-378 LEFTTAQHDII
+378 LEFTTGQHDII

-402 ALVVLNDGN
+402 ALVVLNDAN

>member
-8 MLAMV
+8 MLVLV
-13 QFSPLHTQELTGKW
+13 QFSSLHAQELTGKW

-36 PESRIYIYEVDIIEN
+36 PESRIYIYDVDIVEN
-51 ENHDLSVVTYT
+51 DKHELSVVTYT

-104 LMMNFLTF
+104 LMMNFLNF

-138 GKVYLEKEGLIKKMA
+138 GKVYLEKEGLIKKIA
-153 KPIVKPSGNNTIAK
+153 NPAVKTGANNTIAK
-167 NAKTPITTT
+167 NGKTPIASTAVNKPTT
-176 AANKTSNPIKTT
+176 AVVGKNPSSIVK
-188 APVIAKKPSTV
+188 S
-199 VITKE
+199 KE
-204 SSTTIITKSS
+204 SSSNITTK
-214 GNPIANNVG
+214 PIVNIVANNAL
-223 NNITKTNS
+223 KTNPKVNT
-231 STQLKSPAPTSISAP
+231 STQQKLPATTLNNSNVLS
-246 ITVKKDGAAA
+246 
-256 IAQTPINTSVASSA
+256 NT
-270 PVVKLADPIVINT
+270 PVVKTSELIVINT
-283 SNATKDSETS
+283 STANKDSDN
-293 KLTKEVKSESLT
+293 KRPNNEVKSESINA
-305 GNNNPGNNNDEALPW
+305 NNNPGNNNDEALPW

-330 KRLTTS
+330 KRVITAN
-336 SKKIS
+336 KKIS

-354 IIIYDNNKVIANL
+354 IIIYDNNKMIANL

-378 LEFTTAQHDII
+378 LEFTTAQHDIV

-411 NRQEF
+411 SRQEF

-428 EFVYKPSD
+428 EFLYKPSD

>member
-8 MLAMV
+8 MLALV
-13 QFSPLHTQELTGKW
+13 QFSPLHAQDLSGKW

-51 ENHDLSVVTYT
+51 ENHDLNVVTYT

-71 AIATGFY
+71 ALATGFH

-104 LMMNFLTF
+104 LMMNFLNF

-138 GKVYLEKEGLIKKMA
+138 GKVYLEKEGLIKKIANSVVKTVA
-153 KPIVKPSGNNTIAK
+153 KNTITK
-167 NAKTPITTT
+167 NAKTPIPSTSANKTT
-176 AANKTSNPIKTT
+176 AAVVSKIPTT
-188 APVIAKKPSTV
+188 IVKS
-199 VITKE
+199 KE
-204 SSTTIITKSS
+204 SSSNIISK
-214 GNPIANNVG
+214 PITNSVANNAG
-223 NNITKTNS
+223 NTIPKTNT
-231 STQLKSPAPTSISAP
+231 STQLKSPASTSINSP
-246 ITVKKDGAAA
+246 VTVKKDGAT
-256 IAQTPINTSVASSA
+256 ITSLTPLNNNTVLANTPVSKVAD
-270 PVVKLADPIVINT
+270 PVVINIST
-283 SNATKDSETS
+283 ATKDSDS
-293 KLTKEVKSESLT
+293 RIPNNDAKSESIT
-305 GNNNPGNNNDEALPW
+305 GNNNPGNNNDETLPW

-336 SKKIS
+336 SKKIT

-373 AIHVD
+373 AIHVE
-378 LEFTTAQHDII
+378 LEFTTGQHDII

-402 ALVVLNDGN
+402 ALVVLNDAN

>member
-8 MLAMV
+8 MLALV
-13 QFSPLHTQELTGKW
+13 QFSPLHAQDLSGKW

-36 PESRIYIYEVDIIEN
+36 PESRIYIYDVDIVEN

-71 AIATGFY
+71 AIATGYY

-89 TKFEDINIVGDMQAC
+89 TKFEDINIIGDMQAC
-104 LMMNFLTF
+104 LMMNFLNF

-138 GKVYLEKEGLIKKMA
+138 GKVYLEKEGLIKKIA
-153 KPIVKPSGNNTIAK
+153 NTAVKTGGNNAIVKNTKTPIASTAVNKTTTAVVGKNPSSIVKSKESSSNITTKPIVNNVAN
-167 NAKTPITTT
+167 NAVKTNPKVNTSTQQKLPATTL
-176 AANKTSNPIKTT
+176 NN
-188 APVIAKKPSTV
+188 STV
-199 VITKE
+199 L
-204 SSTTIITKSS
+204 S
-214 GNPIANNVG
+214 
-223 NNITKTNS
+223 
-231 STQLKSPAPTSISAP
+231 
-246 ITVKKDGAAA
+246 
-256 IAQTPINTSVASSA
+256 NT
-270 PVVKLADPIVINT
+270 PVVKTSEPIVINT
-283 SNATKDSETS
+283 SPATKDSD
-293 KLTKEVKSESLT
+293 TKRPNNEVKSESINT
-305 GNNNPGNNNDEALPW
+305 NNNPGNNNDEALPW

-330 KRLTTS
+330 KRLSTS
-336 SKKIS
+336 SKKIT

-378 LEFTTAQHDII
+378 LEFTTAQHDIV

-411 NRQEF
+411 SRQEF

>member
-8 MLAMV
+8 MLALV
-13 QFSPLHTQELTGKW
+13 QFSPLHAQDLSGKW

-51 ENHDLSVVTYT
+51 ENHDLNVVTYT

-71 AIATGFY
+71 ALATGFH

-138 GKVYLEKEGLIKKMA
+138 GKVYLEKEGLIKKIANSVVKTVA
-153 KPIVKPSGNNTIAK
+153 KNAITK
-167 NAKTPITTT
+167 NAKTPIPSTSANKTT
-176 AANKTSNPIKTT
+176 AAVVSKIPTT
-188 APVIAKKPSTV
+188 IVKS
-199 VITKE
+199 KE
-204 SSTTIITKSS
+204 SSSNIISK
-214 GNPIANNVG
+214 PIANSVANNAG
-223 NNITKTNS
+223 NTIPKTNT
-231 STQLKSPAPTSISAP
+231 STQLKSPASTSINSP
-246 ITVKKDGAAA
+246 VTVKKDGAT
-256 IAQTPINTSVASSA
+256 ITSLTPLNNNTVLANTPVSKVAD
-270 PVVKLADPIVINT
+270 PVVINIST
-283 SNATKDSETS
+283 ATKDSDS
-293 KLTKEVKSESLT
+293 RIPNNDAKSESIT
-305 GNNNPGNNNDEALPW
+305 GNNNPGNNNDETLPW

-336 SKKIS
+336 SKKIT

-373 AIHVD
+373 AIHVE
-378 LEFTTAQHDII
+378 LEFTTGQHDII

-402 ALVVLNDGN
+402 ALVVLNDAN